1 MIQGMLQQGI
11 IEPSGGAWAS
21 PIVLVR
27 KKDGSYRIDDALD
40 TLSGSKWF
48 STLDLASGYWQVEM
62 DPADK
67 EKTAFI
73 TPFGL
78 HQFRVMP
85 FGLTNAPSTFQRL
98 MSMVLAGLSWVTC
111 LVYLDDIIIFSR
123 TVEEHLQRLTEV
135 LQRLKEAGLKIKTSK
150 CHLLCKSV
158 RYLGY
163 VVSEKGI
170 AADADKIKCVENW
183 PTPTDHE
190 SLRQFL
196 GFASYYR
203 KFIRNFADTAAPLHA
218 LTEKSKPWHWT
229 ELCDKAFVALKGKL
243 ASPPI
248 LSFPQFDRTF
258 VVDADASQEGVGA
271 VLSHLDDGRVIAYA
285 SRVLTKA
292 ECQYCATRRELLA
305 LVWSV
310 RQFRAYLWGRRFIV
324 RTDHSA
330 LRWLRSFKDPQ
341 GQVARWLEI
350 LAEFDFDVIHR
361 PGLRHGNADAL
372 SRIQCKQ
379 CGMHNGIAMPCLFHN
394 AFGAVNGNGGNLWS
408 GSNVHSEAGLSVLP
422 LENSKEMQGSD
433 ADLRRVISW
442 IENWSPPAAL
452 PSEGSYTLQTLWAQ
466 YKHLVVRDGV
476 LFRQWE
482 DVPGKGCNKHLQL
495 VVPRSWIGS
504 VLQQLHSS
512 PSGGH
517 LGMFKTLEKVRSRFY
532 WPGQRHDIEDWC
544 RACELCAARKSPPRR
559 NRAPMQQV
567 LAGGPFQRVAM
578 DILGPLPLTDRGNK
592 YILVLG
598 DYFTKWVESYPI
610 PNMEAK
616 TIANVFVSHFVS
628 RFGAPDVLH
637 TDQGRNFESA
647 LFKEVCLLL
656 GVQKTRTTPYHPQ
669 SDGLVERFNR
679 TLLDLLSIASRED
692 EQNWDLCIP
701 AVMLAYRTSVQ
712 ESTGCTPYFLLFGRE
727 ARLPVDVMFGLPP
740 NVPPQPVH
748 QYSKDLRARLDTAY
762 ERVRERLGWRQ
773 RRQKMVY
780 DRRRTGRPYGIGEW
794 VWLYCPAVPRGK
806 SAKLHSYWQGPYKV
820 VKVFSNVLYLIQ
832 HRDST
837 RKKVVVHFDRLKPC
851 ARGGTYEQGTT
862 APRDAAVFSEAE
874 ESDVSDAEETED
886 DNLEIAPQEDNLE
899 PERQEEQ
906 HEVEP
911 RDDQQEQP
919 PVEPLPLLRQSKRL
933 RSLPDR
939 FGTNIFD

>member
-1 MIQGMLQQGI
+1 M
-11 IEPSGGAWAS
+11 
-21 PIVLVR
+21 
-27 KKDGSYRIDDALD
+27 
-40 TLSGSKWF
+40 
-48 STLDLASGYWQVEM
+48 
-62 DPADK
+62 
-67 EKTAFI
+67 
-73 TPFGL
+73 
-78 HQFRVMP
+78 
-85 FGLTNAPSTFQRL
+85 
-98 MSMVLAGLSWVTC
+98 
-111 LVYLDDIIIFSR
+111 
-123 TVEEHLQRLTEV
+123 
-135 LQRLKEAGLKIKTSK
+135 
-150 CHLLCKSV
+150 
-158 RYLGY
+158 
-163 VVSEKGI
+163 
-170 AADADKIKCVENW
+170 
-183 PTPTDHE
+183 
-190 SLRQFL
+190 
-196 GFASYYR
+196 
-203 KFIRNFADTAAPLHA
+203 
-218 LTEKSKPWHWT
+218 
-229 ELCDKAFVALKGKL
+229 
-243 ASPPI
+243 
-248 LSFPQFDRTF
+248 
-258 VVDADASQEGVGA
+258 
-271 VLSHLDDGRVIAYA
+271 
-285 SRVLTKA
+285 
-292 ECQYCATRRELLA
+292 
-305 LVWSV
+305 
-310 RQFRAYLWGRRFIV
+310 
-324 RTDHSA
+324 
-330 LRWLRSFKDPQ
+330 
-341 GQVARWLEI
+341 
-350 LAEFDFDVIHR
+350 
-361 PGLRHGNADAL
+361 
-372 SRIQCKQ
+372 
-379 CGMHNGIAMPCLFHN
+379 
-394 AFGAVNGNGGNLWS
+394 
-408 GSNVHSEAGLSVLP
+408 
-422 LENSKEMQGSD
+422 
-433 ADLRRVISW
+433 
-442 IENWSPPAAL
+442 

-637 TDQGRNFESA
+637 TDQGRNFESE
-647 LFKEVCLLL
+647 EVCLLL

-679 TLLDLLSIASRED
+679 TLLDLHSIASRED

-712 ESTGCTPYFLLFGRE
+712 ESTGCTPYFLLFGCE

-780 DRRRTGRPYGIGEW
+780 DRRRMGMPYGIGEW

-806 SAKLHSYWQGPYKV
+806 SANLHSYWQGPYKV

-851 ARGGTYEQGTT
+851 ARGGTYEQETT

-919 PVEPLPLLRQSKRL
+919 PVEPLPLIRQSKRL
-933 RSLPDR
+933 RSRPDR